1 VPANL
6 PPEYYGAESA
16 FRAATTPQAR
26 LEALEHMLAVMPH
39 HKGTDHLRAELR
51 TRMAK
56 VGQELSRQHPGSHT
70 DLYAVHREGV
80 GQIALIGPPNSG
92 KSSLLNALTGVSA
105 RVGDYAFTTQL
116 PQPAM
121 MPFEDIQVQL
131 VDLPAVSPGATPA
144 WLRGLVPAADLLLL
158 LVDLDT
164 DPTADLES
172 VRSELA
178 ALHVVPRAPGRAEG
192 EWGTVETRPALVV
205 GTKVDLAAADDGAEL
220 LRLELQE
227 RLPLLLTSALS
238 GAGLDALRKCIV
250 EALDV
255 VRVYAKPPG
264 RPPELNRPFVLRR
277 GATVEDLADSVHH
290 ELRRKLQYAVRWPA
304 DGAPLRVAHGYEL
317 RDRDIIELH
326 AS

>member
-1 VPANL
+1 MWL
-6 PPEYYGAESA
+6 
-16 FRAATTPQAR
+16 RR
-26 LEALEHMLAVMPH
+26 L
-39 HKGTDHLRAELR
+39 
-51 TRMAK
+51 
-56 VGQELSRQHPGSHT
+56 
-70 DLYAVHREGV
+70 
-80 GQIALIGPPNSG
+80 
-92 KSSLLNALTGVSA
+92 
-105 RVGDYAFTTQL
+105 
-116 PQPAM
+116 
-121 MPFEDIQVQL
+121 
-131 VDLPAVSPGATPA
+131 SPGATPA

-178 ALHVVPRAPGRAEG
+178 ALHVIPRPPGRAEG
-192 EWGTVETRPALVV
+192 ERGTVESRPALVV

-220 LRLELQE
+220 LHLELQD

-238 GAGLDALRKCIV
+238 GAGLDALRKRIV

-290 ELRRKLQYAVRWPA
+290 ELRRKSSMLCAGQLTVHRCGSHSATSYVTATSSNSMPA
-304 DGAPLRVAHGYEL
+304 DPMRAGIRGRGNQVPVPAHNSPQQHSAHTAHNNTRRPRPTRLIRIRVVVAATPPRATKQSKTGFS
-317 RDRDIIELH
+317 RSRC
-326 AS
+326 S